1 MKSRAVKEKLAV
13 GASVVIIAA
22 AVWFWAL
29 QIGSVIETLR
39 LASG

>member
-1 MKSRAVKEKLAV
+1 MMSRAMKQKLAI
-13 GASVVIIAA
+13 GASVGIIAA
-22 AVWFWAL
+22 AIWFWTL